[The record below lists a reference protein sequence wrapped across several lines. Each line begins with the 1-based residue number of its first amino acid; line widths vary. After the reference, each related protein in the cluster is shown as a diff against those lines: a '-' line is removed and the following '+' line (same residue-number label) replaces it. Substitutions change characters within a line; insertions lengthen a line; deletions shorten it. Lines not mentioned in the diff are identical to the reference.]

1 MPQGTVGVSPAQFLG
16 VRTIPGQWLREA
28 RPKLQSFTESVVGLR
43 LVGRPPGAQ
52 TGINPSSCLGE
63 EDCSWPAT
71 RSQFSQKHFGLW
83 MAAQLLL
90 LRGMILP
97 SY

>member
-1 MPQGTVGVSPAQFLG
+1 MPQGTVGVSLAQFLG
-16 VRTIPGQWLREA
+16 ARTIPGQWLKEA
-28 RPKLQSFTESVVGLR
+28 RPELQSFTESVVGLR

-71 RSQFSQKHFGLW
+71 IPVLTK
-83 MAAQLLL
+83 ALLSMDG
-90 LRGMILP
+90 RPVIVAEGDDSAIL
-97 SY
+97 